1 MAPPRRL
8 APRAATLPVVLSL
21 VATTWA
27 EGARAEDPAPPA
39 PAPAQAAAPS
49 PTAAPPAAA
58 PPAKESSSKASS
70 KPEQPKAAR
79 EQKALESAQQRK
91 AEAERSG
98 NEGLAR
104 RLAGLSARWV
114 QVIEALGHASTLEAE
129 ASALEEERIRVQE
142 QTDRLVTLLEQ
153 TEARRARALAQ
164 LQALG
169 LEPSALPAPAE
180 GTR

>member
-8 APRAATLPVVLSL
+8 APRAATLPVVLLL

-39 PAPAQAAAPS
+39 PAKAQATAPT

-58 PPAKESSSKASS
+58 PPAKESAS
-70 KPEQPKAAR
+70 KPAQPAAR